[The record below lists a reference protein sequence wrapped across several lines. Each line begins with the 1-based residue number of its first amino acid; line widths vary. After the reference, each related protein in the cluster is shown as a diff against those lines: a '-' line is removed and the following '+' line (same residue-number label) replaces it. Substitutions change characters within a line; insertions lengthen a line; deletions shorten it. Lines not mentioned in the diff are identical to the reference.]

1 MEKLAELSHGAK
13 VVLGAAIAFLLFSFF
28 SWFHYTGPGA
38 DQINALGGD
47 TGITMWHGVG
57 WIAGLL
63 AIALIAGRRS
73 SRGHQPQVGVTP
85 SMVTAALSVV
95 LMIFAVIRFLDKP
108 GGTRQSHV
116 LGMALP
122 GHGDRHR
129 HGAWM
134 NMRAASEG
142 ARHSES
148 DGSAAA
154 AAKDVVDRDDKPAAA
169 APRRRPST
177 DPVSPLRHPGAR
189 GARGGRAE
197 GDT

>member
-63 AIALIAGRRS
+63 AIALIVWQAIRLANINLE
-73 SRGHQPQVGVTP
+73 VGVTP
-85 SMVTAALSVV
+85 SMVTAALSVLLV
-95 LMIFAVIRFLDKP
+95 IFAVIRFLDKP
-108 GGTRQSHV
+108 GGRLRRSHV

-122 GHGDRHR
+122 GPGDRRRRRGLDEHEGSGR
-129 HGAWM
+129 GAHG
-134 NMRAASEG
+134 
-142 ARHSES
+142 HSES
-148 DGSAAA
+148 DELCCRRGEGC
-154 AAKDVVDRDDKPAAA
+154 
-169 APRRRPST
+169 RRP
-177 DPVSPLRHPGAR
+177 
-189 GARGGRAE
+189 
-197 GDT
+197 